1 MTPTSVQ
8 ANHTSAVGQM
18 EAVNFTIIPTSMAA
32 GCHIQVRQTRVLQA
46 LQADYCRGKTDWN
59 VSLKFDVTCL
69 RVLPCLRPGSACSI
83 TAPTTATFATSWKAG
98 TRRQSHV
105 HAEWHLLSTL
115 TNTPHF
121 LSIQEVDSP
130 KLRVL
135 LNSPTSGCV
144 WDAPSL
150 PASSQLGDQIC
161 VCVSNTQKTIII
173 IIIKKVTPLKLL
185 WNALKAL

>member
-8 ANHTSAVGQM
+8 ANHTSAVGQV
-18 EAVNFTIIPTSMAA
+18 EAVNFTVIPTTMAA
-32 GCHIQVRQTRVLQA
+32 GCHIQVRQTRVLQVCWLLWGEA
-46 LQADYCRGKTDWN
+46 DWN
-59 VSLKFDVTCL
+59 VSAIQNVTCL

-98 TRRQSHV
+98 ARMQSRV
-105 HAEWHLLSTL
+105 HADWQSLSTL
-115 TNTPHF
+115 TNTLRF

-144 WDAPSL
+144 WDTSSL
-150 PASSQLGDQIC
+150 PASSQLGDETC
-161 VCVSNTQKTIII
+161 VCIQKKN
-173 IIIKKVTPLKLL
+173 KKVTSLKLL
-185 WNALKAL
+185 